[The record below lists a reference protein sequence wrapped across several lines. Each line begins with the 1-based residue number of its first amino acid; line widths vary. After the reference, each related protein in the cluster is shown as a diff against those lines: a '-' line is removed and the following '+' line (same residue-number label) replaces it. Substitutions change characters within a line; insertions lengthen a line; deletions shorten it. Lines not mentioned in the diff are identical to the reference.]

1 MWTEKQQASRT
12 VSFKNGHSVSGERTN
27 GEITVRVWWGRWGVQ
42 THAHKQ
48 GSDHLVPLAAVPS
61 ELHPVDRDTAA

>member
-1 MWTEKQQASRT
+1 MGKSL
-12 VSFKNGHSVSGERTN
+12 GEYGG
-27 GEITVRVWWGRWGVQ
+27 GEGGVR

-61 ELHPVDRDTAA
+61 ELHPVDRDTAACAAV

>member
-1 MWTEKQQASRT
+1 MAIL
-12 VSFKNGHSVSGERTN
+12 FPEREQM
-27 GEITVRVWWGRWGVQ
+27 GKSLWEYGGGWGVQ

-61 ELHPVDRDTAA
+61 ELHPVDRDTAAWADVWAPPGLSSL